1 LLEYLRDLEGWK
13 LTDAYHAL
21 YLSYVTMGLMNA
33 IMILLLTKDCEATQE
48 KTEQQYSRLDQNDD
62 QDEGA
67 ISLTTASPLRT
78 SASALPTPLQ
88 QKNTWSTYITTFL
101 SDISH
106 ETLQICYKL
115 WALLALDSLA
125 DGMVPYSLSNYY
137 VDTKFHPSKAVLG
150 DMTSIAYLLSTVG
163 TIFAGPLARK
173 IGLVNTMVFTHVPSS
188 AAVLA
193 FPLPSS
199 LWFTMLLLFIRT
211 GLNNMDQA
219 PRTAFIAAVVK
230 PSERTAVMGI
240 TTTVR
245 TLGATAGPTLTG
257 FLAGSDRFW
266 VAFVAAGVCRLTYDF
281 GLYALF
287 VNAKLYGHEGGDG
300 RREAVRREDVERNEA
315 AEEFEIDDLVG
326 DEDEDD
332 GDDDLTTGKA
342 RGQTGR

>member
-1 LLEYLRDLEGWK
+1 LLEHLRGLRGWK

-21 YLSYVTMGLMNA
+21 FLSYVTMGLMNA
-33 IMILLLTKDCEATQE
+33 IMIFCMTKECEANQDQA
-48 KTEQQYSRLDQNDD
+48 EQQYSRLDQNEEVEED
-62 QDEGA
+62 
-67 ISLTTASPLRT
+67 TAEPERSNGRAGLFNEPLRL
-78 SASALPTPLQ
+78 SAQ
-88 QKNTWSTYITTFL
+88 QSTWYTYITTFL
-101 SDISH
+101 ADISK

-137 VDTKFHPSKAVLG
+137 VDLKFQPTKATLG
-150 DMTSIAYLLSTVG
+150 DMTSIAYLLSTIG

-199 LWFTMLLLFIRT
+199 LALTMLLLFVRS

-266 VAFVAAGVCRLTYDF
+266 VAFVAAGCCRLAYDF

-287 VNAKLYGHEGGDG
+287 VNAKLYGHEGGDST
-300 RREAVRREDVERNEA
+300 RPEAVALAREDIERNGDG
-315 AEEFEIDDLVG
+315 EEYEVDDLV
-326 DEDEDD
+326 
-332 GDDDLTTGKA
+332 DDDDDELTRTKVS
-342 RGQTGR
+342 GQMGRR